1 MSRRRKS
8 VVSDED
14 FIKIHPLS
22 LLHLS
27 FYSFSFPFFP
37 AQFLQFGAKGNGD
50 GGAKQIEWISQSFL
64 LFSCPFFHD
73 VALSYEWIVQK
84 KTNKMTTEKKHIEA
98 MYISLTCV

>member
-27 FYSFSFPFFP
+27 FYFFSFPFFP
-37 AQFLQFGAKGNGD
+37 AQFLQFGAKWNGD
-50 GGAKQIEWISQSFL
+50 GAKQQSR
-64 LFSCPFFHD
+64 
-73 VALSYEWIVQK
+73 
-84 KTNKMTTEKKHIEA
+84 
-98 MYISLTCV
+98 